1 MSLPW
6 QRDIHKFQMKGER
19 FLVDA
24 NSGAV
29 YQIDQIVWDY
39 FVLLEQYD
47 KKKAREKL
55 LEVHQHQQ
63 VEESLGELAEL
74 ESQGWLFSSDQD
86 TRAKAEKL
94 EPGVLKSL
102 CLHVAHDCN
111 LRCQYCF
118 ASTGDYKGKRGMMTK
133 EVGLAAVDFLLRQSP
148 EVENYI
154 LDFFGGE
161 PLLNFPVVKAVIE
174 YAEEKSKILAKKFK
188 FSLTTNA
195 TLLNAEIGEYLNQH
209 DVEVIISLDG
219 SPEVHDAMRP
229 FPNGKGSQQT
239 VLAKA
244 KEFLQAR
251 NKYNY
256 YIRGT
261 FTGLHPH
268 FAENVEYL
276 ADQGFG
282 NISLEPVITLPE
294 DSYALTEEHLPILEA
309 EYEKLVHIYLER
321 KKSSNPLAFFHF
333 ETDIRKGP
341 CLSRRIMGCGA
352 GTEYLS
358 IGPQGEIYPCHQ
370 FMGRDGYLMGSIL
383 EGNYSP
389 SIGISLQENH
399 IYKKKCAD
407 CWARFYCSGGCH
419 ANAHLIN
426 GDISVPYELN
436 CALEKKRLECA
447 FYLQA
452 KLEDC

>member
-6 QRDIHKFQMKGER
+6 QRDIHKFQMDGDR

-39 FVLLEQYD
+39 FVLLEQHNQD
-47 KKKAREKL
+47 KAKEKL
-55 LEVHQHQQ
+55 LETYEFDQ
-63 VEESLGELAEL
+63 VEESLNELKEL
-74 ESQGWLFSSDQD
+74 EDRGYLFSSDEEI
-86 TRAKAEKL
+86 RKSVEKL
-94 EPGVLKSL
+94 QPGVLKSL

-111 LRCQYCF
+111 LRCHYCF
-118 ASTGDYKGKRGMMTK
+118 ASTGDYKGKREVMTR
-133 EVGLAAVDFLLRQSP
+133 EVGLAAVDFLLTQSP
-148 EVENYI
+148 QVDKYI

-161 PLLNFPVVKAVIE
+161 PLLNFPVVKTVIE
-174 YAEEKSKILAKKFK
+174 YAEEKGRNLNKSFK

-195 TLLNAEIGEYLNQH
+195 TLLNREIADYLNQH
-209 DVEVIISLDG
+209 EVEVIISIDG
-219 SPEVHDAMRP
+219 PSEVHDSMRP
-229 FPNGKGSQQT
+229 FPSGKGSQEV
-239 VLAKA
+239 VLVKT

-251 NKYNY
+251 EKQNY

-261 FTGLHPH
+261 FTGLHPY
-268 FAENVEYL
+268 FAECVEYL
-276 ADQGFG
+276 ADQGFR
-282 NISLEPVITLPE
+282 NISMEPVVALPQE
-294 DSYALTEEHLPILEA
+294 SYALTEEHLPILEA
-309 EYEKLVHIYLER
+309 EYEKLTYFYLQR
-321 KKSSNPLAFFHF
+321 KKAGNPVAFFHF

-358 IGPQGEIYPCHQ
+358 ISPSGEIYPCHQ
-370 FMGRDGYLMGSIL
+370 FVGRDGFMMGNVL
-383 EGNYSP
+383 GKNYS
-389 SIGISLQENH
+389 SRIGVSLQENH
-399 IYKKKCAD
+399 IYRKKCAD

-452 KLEDC
+452 KLEDF